1 MFSKTSIQNLSD
13 AWWPK
18 PTAPS
23 SPLASLHT
31 AVDCLQRG
39 VPIPE
44 PAASVL
50 LDGLLRVMAGSKFEQ
65 ALGLDRG
72 AAGKPSPTQTAAQDW
87 RDSQI
92 KALAELLPGDCC
104 KAKAEA
110 CRDLL
115 HAPRQPGRFI
125 SEAEAIADEL
135 RLRQRYGLDLPQS
148 VRQFQRLIGGK

>member
-65 ALGLDRG
+65 ALGLR
-72 AAGKPSPTQTAAQDW
+72 AAQSGQ
-87 RDSQI
+87 RTPVQI
-92 KALAELLPGDCC
+92 AAMERRNGLIRSLADLLPGNTGD
-104 KAKAEA
+104 KADTIAALLTATTRHRCGILEA
-110 CRDLL
+110 DQL
-115 HAPRQPGRFI
+115 A
-125 SEAEAIADEL
+125 AEL
-135 RLRQRYGLDLPQS
+135 RSLKLAGLELPTSARQIRR
-148 VRQFQRLIGGK
+148 VIGRK